1 MEPEQL
7 ARLSFMVIEDQKF
20 QREALVLLL
29 NSIGAQHVL
38 EAEHGQS
45 ALEQLKKL
53 HTTIDI
59 ILCDVDMPTM
69 DGMATMRHLSN
80 MDYPASIILVSAVG
94 HALLTSIEAMTRAY
108 GLKLLGVMP
117 KPPSRGILQSLL
129 NNHTSSIN
137 KPRGVVIRGVP
148 VTLQD
153 IDSALKKGEFIP
165 YFQPKV
171 SMKSGKVVGFEA
183 LIRWNNPARGLLM
196 PGAFLKIA
204 EEGGLMD
211 RLTWVMLEKS
221 AAICKK
227 WRDQGLKLSVSV
239 NLSLSSLSRIELTE
253 RIIEV
258 ITRQGL
264 QPDGM
269 IMEVTES
276 AAMTDI
282 GHCIENLARLRLHGF
297 GLSIDDYGT
306 GYSSM
311 QQLTRVPFTELKID
325 QSFVMGASQH
335 ESARLVV
342 ESSLDIARK
351 MGLQSTVEGIETAE
365 QWVMLRNMGC
375 DIAQG
380 YWIARPMPESAII
393 GWVERW
399 NRTSN
404 QLPDAPLQ
412 SALKVLLVEDE
423 DFQRDTYA
431 DMVTQLGFGWVRT
444 AENVAEALL
453 RLAESDYDLIITD
466 VQLGGPTGL
475 DLAELIRTR
484 QTPASPATRII
495 VMTAHDQDQDMMLG
509 SIALDINGLTT
520 KPVPPRVMREVILN
534 AMKEEFIPRD
544 CSTYTESTREEPV
557 APVSTTLIRVDEF
570 AETANNPVDCLRIP
584 LDKLLPGMT
593 LDETV
598 YSKDKILV
606 LSSGFK
612 LTDSVIN
619 RLQDI
624 RKVLACS
631 DIQVVCPESSEVD

>member
-80 MDYPASIILVSAVG
+80 IDYPASIILVSAVG

-239 NLSLSSLSRIELTE
+239 NLSLSSLSRIELAE

-306 GYSSM
+306 GYSS
-311 QQLTRVPFTELKID
+311 I
-325 QSFVMGASQH
+325 
-335 ESARLVV
+335 
-342 ESSLDIARK
+342 
-351 MGLQSTVEGIETAE
+351 
-365 QWVMLRNMGC
+365 
-375 DIAQG
+375 
-380 YWIARPMPESAII
+380 
-393 GWVERW
+393 
-399 NRTSN
+399 
-404 QLPDAPLQ
+404 
-412 SALKVLLVEDE
+412 
-423 DFQRDTYA
+423 
-431 DMVTQLGFGWVRT
+431 
-444 AENVAEALL
+444 
-453 RLAESDYDLIITD
+453 
-466 VQLGGPTGL
+466 
-475 DLAELIRTR
+475 
-484 QTPASPATRII
+484 
-495 VMTAHDQDQDMMLG
+495 
-509 SIALDINGLTT
+509 
-520 KPVPPRVMREVILN
+520 
-534 AMKEEFIPRD
+534 
-544 CSTYTESTREEPV
+544 
-557 APVSTTLIRVDEF
+557 
-570 AETANNPVDCLRIP
+570 
-584 LDKLLPGMT
+584 
-593 LDETV
+593 
-598 YSKDKILV
+598 
-606 LSSGFK
+606 
-612 LTDSVIN
+612 
-619 RLQDI
+619 
-624 RKVLACS
+624 
-631 DIQVVCPESSEVD
+631 